1 MKRLKNAV
9 AKVMNSLSDIK
20 GIPGCPNLF
29 FSSLPEE
36 SKRDYYKAVDALKT
50 FYDNLPQ
57 K

>member
-9 AKVMNSLSDIK
+9 AKIVNSFSDIT
-20 GIPGCPNLF
+20 GIAGCPNLF

-36 SKRDYYKAVDALKT
+36 NKRDYYKAVDALKT